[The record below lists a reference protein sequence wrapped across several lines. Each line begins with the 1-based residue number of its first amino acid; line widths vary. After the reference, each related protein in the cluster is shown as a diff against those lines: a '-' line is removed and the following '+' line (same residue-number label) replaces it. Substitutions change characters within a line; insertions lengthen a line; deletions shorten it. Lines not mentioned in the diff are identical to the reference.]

1 MNLFLD
7 TNVVIYFLKGI
18 VEAVE
23 LVRNA
28 ERLAISFITEIELL
42 CYDVKEEEKRNIQ
55 KFLDSIEI
63 YYPDP
68 EISISTADI
77 RKKTGLKLPDA
88 IICAQSHKNNFIL
101 ATADKEILKNK
112 NSIKLINPFEQMEY

>member
-7 TNVVIYFLKGI
+7 TNIVIYFLKGV

-23 LVRNA
+23 LIRNA

-42 CYDVKEEEKRNIQ
+42 CYDVKDEEKRNIK
-55 KFLDSIEI
+55 KFLDSIDI
-63 YYPDP
+63 YYPDS
-68 EISISTADI
+68 EISINSADI

-88 IICAQSHKNNFIL
+88 IICAQSHRNNFIL

-112 NSIKLINPFEQMEY
+112 NSFKVINPFEQME

>member
-7 TNVVIYFLKGI
+7 TNIVIYFLKGV

-23 LVRNA
+23 LIRNA

-42 CYDVKEEEKRNIQ
+42 CYDVKDKEKRNIQ
-55 KFLDSIEI
+55 KFLDSIDI
-63 YYPDP
+63 YYPDS
-68 EISISTADI
+68 EISINSADI

-88 IICAQSHKNNFIL
+88 IICAQSHRNNFIL

-112 NSIKLINPFEQMEY
+112 NSFKVINPFEQME